1 MKRNNF
7 LLIVILSALS
17 LAGVVFFQFFWMRS
31 AIQLQE
37 DQFDNKVKL
46 ALKGIV
52 NELYECKNDTCT
64 SRDTC
69 SFRCATA
76 HRPNTSHINTR
87 LLDSLVRT
95 EFVSMK
101 LEGPYIYGIFHQGN
115 NKVIYVS
122 NPAYESRLPGTAHYS
137 SLSCIFSKSD
147 YYLGAIFPNEHK
159 LIFNKVLWW
168 TILCFFL
175 IAILIFGFSFT
186 IWSFLRQKRLTEI
199 KNDFV
204 NNMTHEFKTP
214 IATISLASELLQKP
228 AILASPSRATKYA
241 SIIYDENQRL
251 KNQVEHVLQIAVLDR
266 HSYNLKL
273 SEFDLHELI
282 NHVVENFRIVLKE
295 RKGKLELFTDAENS
309 ILVADKMHVQSML
322 MNLLDNANKYSA
334 SEPSITIRT
343 SNSADGIVFSVED
356 RGIGISAENQRYI
369 FKKLF
374 RVPTGDVHD
383 VKGFGL
389 GLFYVKNMAEA
400 HGGSIKVKSEP
411 GHGSRFDVYLPF
423 KQPVQTPETDGTKS
437 QNTVG

>member
-52 NELYECKNDTCT
+52 NELYECKNDTCIYKN
-64 SRDTC
+64 TC
-69 SFRCATA
+69 SFGCATA
-76 HRPNTSHINTR
+76 RRADSFHLNKR
-87 LLDSLVRT
+87 LLDSLVKA
-95 EFVSMK
+95 EFRSMN
-101 LEGPYIYGIFHQGN
+101 LNEPYIYGIFHQSN
-115 NKVIYVS
+115 NKVVYVS
-122 NPAYESRLPGTAHYS
+122 NPAYKSQLPVTHHNS

-147 YYLGAIFPNEHK
+147 YYLGAIFPDEHK
-159 LIFNKVLWW
+159 LVFNKVVWW

-175 IAILIFGFSFT
+175 IAILVFGFAFT
-186 IWSFLRQKRLTEI
+186 IWSFLKQKRLTEI

-228 AILASPSRATKYA
+228 AILSSPVRATKYA

-251 KNQVEHVLQIAVLDR
+251 KNQVEHVLQIAVLDKR
-266 HSYNLKL
+266 GYNLKL

-282 NHVVENFRIVLKE
+282 DHVAENFRIVLKE
-295 RKGKLELFTDAENS
+295 RKGNLELFRDAENS

-334 SEPSITIRT
+334 EEPQITIRT
-343 SNSADGIVFSVED
+343 SNTAEGILLSVED
-356 RGIGISAENQRYI
+356 KGIGISTENQRHI

-400 HGGSIKVKSEP
+400 HGGSIRVKSEP

-423 KQPVQTPETDGTKS
+423 NQHDQTPETDGSKS
-437 QNTVG
+437 KNPVG